1 MARKN
6 SIILLMK
13 TFLEVE
19 ENWKDRIEDLITFPA
34 QDYLLNLQE
43 KMNRLKE
50 ISSYLRTHFFRV
62 VVRVASLVY

>member
-1 MARKN
+1 
-6 SIILLMK
+6 MK

-19 ENWKDRIEDLITFPA
+19 ENWKDRIEDPITFPA

-50 ISSYLRTHFFRV
+50 IRILISEDTLFSSGGSRGIVGIGKGFFV
-62 VVRVASLVY
+62 I

>member
-1 MARKN
+1 
-6 SIILLMK
+6 MK
-13 TFLEVE
+13 TCLEVD

-50 ISSYLRTHFFRV
+50 ISSYLRTHFFRE
-62 VVRVASLVY
+62 VVRVASLV

>member
-1 MARKN
+1 
-6 SIILLMK
+6 MK
-13 TFLEVE
+13 TCLEVD
-19 ENWKDRIEDLITFPA
+19 ENWKDRIEDPITFPA

-62 VVRVASLVY
+62 VVRVASLV

>member
-1 MARKN
+1 
-6 SIILLMK
+6 MK
-13 TFLEVE
+13 TCLEVK

-62 VVRVASLVY
+62 VVRVASLV